1 MQILNQVQI
10 ELINRSWSQL
20 AWNSPKLL
28 SSFHIHLFNVD
39 PDAQSLFVGD
49 KGQKVT
55 GMMSTIDVAV
65 GLLEHWDLFTRK
77 LRDFGKRHAGYGVV
91 DLHYLG
97 FGEALMLTLGE
108 YLGADFTPDTQD
120 AWRAFYGLMAKSMI
134 EGSKS

>member
-1 MQILNQVQI
+1 VLNPIQID
-10 ELINRSWSQL
+10 LINRSWGQL
-20 AWNSPKLL
+20 EWKSPRLL

-39 PDAQSLFVGD
+39 PDAQTLFVGD

-77 LRDFGKRHAGYGVV
+77 LRDFGRRHIGYGVQE
-91 DLHYLG
+91 LHYAG

-108 YLGADFTPDTQD
+108 FLGPDFTPDTQD
-120 AWRAFYGLMAKSMI
+120 AWRAFYDLMTQSMI
-134 EGSKS
+134 EGSKA